1 MRIMQQDRPY
11 VHFQLFQHSHIFF
24 LTRSP
29 RVLRQKPT
37 IGVEFGTKLVKAP
50 NGVEITAQIWDTAGQ
65 ERYRAITRAHYKR
78 ASAALVVY
86 DVSNKRSFEDAKSIW
101 LAELLK
107 FAGDE
112 ITGCVMFV
120 GNKIDLETEA
130 DDLSEFVSEED
141 HDTYARQNNLI
152 PMRTSALTGENVD
165 KAFNDLVI
173 RTYNNKKKRG
183 TMNSSKSSEGVSLSG
198 GESGGGKSG
207 GCC

>member
-1 MRIMQQDRPY
+1 
-11 VHFQLFQHSHIFF
+11 
-24 LTRSP
+24 
-29 RVLRQKPT
+29 
-37 IGVEFGTKLVKAP
+37 
-50 NGVEITAQIWDTAGQ
+50 
-65 ERYRAITRAHYKR
+65 
-78 ASAALVVY
+78 
-86 DVSNKRSFEDAKSIW
+86 
-101 LAELLK
+101 
-107 FAGDE
+107 
-112 ITGCVMFV
+112 MFV

-183 TMNSSKSSEGVSLSG
+183 TMNTSKSSEGVSLSG
-198 GESGGGKSG
+198 GNGGDGKSG

>member
-1 MRIMQQDRPY
+1 MHTYERFR
-11 VHFQLFQHSHIFF
+11 
-24 LTRSP
+24 
-29 RVLRQKPT
+29 RQKPT

-86 DVSNKRSFEDAKSIW
+86 DVSNKRSFEDAKSTW

-112 ITGCVMFV
+112 IAGCVMLV
-120 GNKIDLETEA
+120 GNKIDLETGA
-130 DDLSEFVSEED
+130 DDLSDFVSEED

-183 TMNSSKSSEGVSLSG
+183 DVAAKRSDSVSLTGGAKSG
-198 GESGGGKSG
+198 GSSGGGG

>member
-1 MRIMQQDRPY
+1 M
-11 VHFQLFQHSHIFF
+11 
-24 LTRSP
+24 
-29 RVLRQKPT
+29 
-37 IGVEFGTKLVKAP
+37 EFGTKLVKAP

-86 DVSNKRSFEDAKSIW
+86 DVSSKRSFEDAKSIW

-107 FAGDE
+107 FAGDD
-112 ITGCVMFV
+112 IAGCVMFV
-120 GNKIDLETEA
+120 GNKIDLEKGA

-173 RTYNNKKKRG
+173 RTYNNKKTRG
-183 TMNSSKSSEGVSLSG
+183 TMNSSSKRSNSVSLSG
-198 GESGGGKSG
+198 EGSGSGGKG